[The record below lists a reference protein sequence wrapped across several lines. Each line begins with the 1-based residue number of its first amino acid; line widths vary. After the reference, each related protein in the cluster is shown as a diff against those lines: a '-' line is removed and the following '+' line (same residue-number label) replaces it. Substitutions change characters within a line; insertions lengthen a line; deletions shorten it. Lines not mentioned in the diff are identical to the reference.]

1 MIELLQMW
9 ALVEG
14 LGVLCLPL
22 TFILFRNLPDRGW
35 AFSKALG
42 VIVLVFPV
50 WILLMSL
57 HFLPYSRLFILTIT
71 CGLIICSGLAFLKM
85 YKDIVQLARCHLA
98 YIVLT
103 EIVFLG
109 MMLLLGILRS
119 FKPDIHS
126 FEMFMD
132 EGFVSGIMRSQ
143 HFPPNDMW
151 YAGHSINYYY
161 YAHYTIATLAK
172 LLGQPSSVAY
182 NTGISFFYGLTAL
195 NLFGVTCNIVAVSRK
210 HHPQKLASVT
220 DSVELNLFAVSHY
233 GFISV
238 LLALILGNL
247 AATQQWW
254 IEHGEIGYRFN
265 WFTPS
270 RVIDNT
276 INEFPAFSFLLSCF
290 HAHVLTLA
298 FTILCIGIAFNYF
311 LEPSGKGLD
320 LFGTGWQK
328 YLNLCVTSIIIGGLF
343 VMNGWD
349 YPTYMGLSVICI
361 LLQQSLVHKPMLRFA
376 LLFDCL
382 KIMGSLISLSFLFYL
397 PFYLSFI
404 APSQGIGL
412 ALLPNHSPLGSELL
426 IYGLFIF
433 VFLSL
438 LVGSVLKRPRSWRAF
453 AAPLAFAVLPY
464 EAIADL
470 EPDKKKSL
478 EPAFSRDLHSENAW
492 PEHENTL
499 LEAVTVQVCVA
510 KKVEASPAMSQQ
522 RKRLILL
529 LLVAAGISLF
539 LLGCLAILTVLPE
552 YTTCLAGLSLALIG
566 VVLLFYH
573 IENRAHAFTLLL
585 GAVAFTLIAGCE
597 IFYLKDIFAGGSSQ
611 RMNTIFKFYFQ
622 AWALLSICAG
632 AGLFFIFEGFSSL
645 RPLARSMR
653 WLVRGLIG
661 LWGLALLV
669 LVLASMVFPL
679 LSPINRYGSTD
690 STHIQLY
697 LRNTNT
703 LDGMEYLATCQPS
716 DCDYD
721 TSGDYTAIHWL
732 NEHVTGDPV
741 IVEANGD
748 DYHFNGRVSVF
759 TGLPTIINWPGHEL
773 QWRINWINDPKNP
786 GNQQDFNNRG
796 LDIDTI
802 YTNPQPVTVLSTLR
816 HYHVQY
822 IYVGNLERAKY
833 PDVDLTRFSA
843 FMQTVYHRHGVAIY
857 HIEK

>member
-22 TFILFRNLPDRGW
+22 TFTVFRNLPDRGW

-57 HFLPYSRLFILTIT
+57 QFLPYSRLFILGIAFI
-71 CGLIICSGLAFLKM
+71 LVVCSSLAFLKM
-85 YKDIVQLARCHLA
+85 YREIVYQARLHRA
-98 YIVLT
+98 YIALT
-103 EIVFLG
+103 ELVFLG

-119 FKPDIHS
+119 FRPDIHD

-132 EGFVSGIMRSQ
+132 EGFVSSIMRST

-172 LLGQPSSVAY
+172 LLGQSASVAF
-182 NTGISFFYGLTAL
+182 NTGICFFYGLTAL
-195 NLFGVTCNIVAVSRK
+195 NLFGVTCNIVAWARNQQ
-210 HHPQKLASVT
+210 QKLAHRADNS
-220 DSVELNLFAVSHY
+220 LPRLFAATPY

-238 LLALILGNL
+238 VLALMLGNL

-254 IEHGEIGYRFN
+254 SEHGEVGYSFN

-270 RVIDNT
+270 RVINNT
-276 INEFPAFSFLLSCF
+276 IDEFPAFSFILSCF

-298 FTILCIGIAFNYF
+298 FTILCIGVAFNWF
-311 LEPSGKGLD
+311 LEPSGKGLA

-328 YLNLCVTSIIIGGLF
+328 YLNLCVTAIIVGGLF

-349 YPTYMGLSVICI
+349 YPTYMGLVFICI
-361 LLQQSLVHKPMLRFA
+361 LLQQSLAQQPIWRFA

-382 KIMGSLISLSFLFYL
+382 KIVGSLIPLSLLFYL
-397 PFYLSFI
+397 PFYLHFI
-404 APSQGIGL
+404 SPSEGIGL
-412 ALLPNHSPLGSELL
+412 VLPENHTPLGSELL

-438 LVGSVLKRPRSWRAF
+438 LVGSVLKRPQSYPF
-453 AAPLAFAVLPY
+453 LSTPTVLSYEQVTDIDNVPAAQS
-464 EAIADL
+464 
-470 EPDKKKSL
+470 SL
-478 EPAFSRDLHSENAW
+478 EPVLDRGSHSEKYDDASMRA
-492 PEHENTL
+492 TS
-499 LEAVTVQVCVA
+499 VQVCVA
-510 KKVEASPAMSQQ
+510 EKVAAPLAMRLQ
-522 RKRLILL
+522 RKRLLLL
-529 LLVAAGISLF
+529 LLVASGTSIF
-539 LLGCLAILTVLPE
+539 LLGCLAVLTFLPA
-552 YTTCLAGLSLALIG
+552 YTTCLAGLSLALVG

-585 GAVAFTLIAGCE
+585 GATAFTIIAGCE
-597 IFYLKDIFAGGSSQ
+597 VFYLKDIFAGGSSQ

-622 AWALLSICAG
+622 AWALLSICGG
-632 AGLFFIFEGFSSL
+632 AGLFFIFEGFRSL
-645 RPLARSMR
+645 QSRPKLMH

-661 LWGLALLV
+661 LWGSALLL

-679 LSPINRYGSTD
+679 LSPVARYGRID
-690 STHIQLY
+690 STHPKPY
-697 LRNTNT
+697 LLNTHT
-703 LDGMEYLATCQPS
+703 LDGMAYLASCNVP

-721 TSGDYTAIHWL
+721 TSGDYAALRWL
-732 NEHVTGDPV
+732 NEHISGDPV

-748 DYHFNGRVSVF
+748 DYHYNGRVSVF

-773 QWRINWINDPKNP
+773 QWRVNWIDDQKNP
-786 GNQQDFNNRG
+786 HNQQDFNNRG
-796 LDIDTI
+796 LDITTI
-802 YTNPQPVTVLSTLR
+802 YTSLQPAAVLSTMAR
-816 HYHVQY
+816 YQAQY
-822 IYVGNLERAKY
+822 VYVGALERVKY
-833 PDVDLTRFSA
+833 PSVDLTRFGA
-843 FMQTVYHRHGVAIY
+843 FMQTVYNQHGVVIY
-857 HIEK
+857 RIKK